1 MTNRSP
7 EALHGLGRNAV
18 AVLVVCI
25 ALGGCGI
32 SGITAPFS
40 NGGGLFGSSKPNKN
54 AGQEAGWGAEVSEA
68 NLLASAQG
76 GNNGDITGSIGGSGK
91 CPAFTVTPDGKNIT
105 IRTKD
110 AASPN
115 DLMSVLHRGEITKTA
130 RECAS
135 GPRGIVVKY
144 GIAGRVLLGPQGK
157 SGNLTLPVKVTVVDD
172 LRKNVKSETIRMS
185 VTVPTGQTAG
195 YFSIVRTIT
204 VPIGP
209 GMTAENYKV
218 NIAFDHSARGA
229 S

>member
-7 EALHGLGRNAV
+7 DAPHGMGRNAM

-32 SGITAPFS
+32 SGLTAPFS
-40 NGGGLFGSSKPNKN
+40 NGGGLFGSSKSNKN
-54 AGQEAGWGAEVSEA
+54 AGQEAGWGAQVSEA

-76 GNNGDITGSIGGSGK
+76 GNNGDITGSIGGGGG
-91 CPAFTVTPDGKNIT
+91 CPAFSVAPSGKNIT

-115 DLMSVLHRGEITKTA
+115 DMMSVLHRGEITKTA
-130 RECAS
+130 RECAN
-135 GPRGIVVKY
+135 GPQGVMVKY

-172 LRKNVKSETIRMS
+172 LRRTVKSETLRMS
-185 VTVPTGQTAG
+185 VTVPTGQTSG
-195 YFSIVRTIT
+195 YFSMVGTIT

-209 GMTAENYKV
+209 GMTAKSYKV
-218 NIAFDHSARGA
+218 NVAFDHSARGA